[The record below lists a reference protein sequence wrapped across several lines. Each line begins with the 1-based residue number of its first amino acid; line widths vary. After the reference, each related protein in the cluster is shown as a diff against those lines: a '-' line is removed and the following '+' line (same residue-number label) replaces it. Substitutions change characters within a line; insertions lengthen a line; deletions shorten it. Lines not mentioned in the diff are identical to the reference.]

1 MDKYTYLNSSEIT
14 EIIGDPPKRLVVYGT
29 GIVLCIIVLIIGVTS
44 LIQYPDMI
52 KSNVFV
58 SLEKNATYII
68 AARSGLCTHSADS
81 IALTSKAIGELH
93 DDNNQSEQLYTKQ
106 NGTLYFIK
114 SSGDRVAKGDTIA
127 VVVPDKNSYN
137 FKGTLNLAN
146 FDKVHVGM
154 PVKINLKYN
163 AGKGN
168 NGTLNGQVTQVSQI
182 VTENHFAFSGYIQLN
197 NQNKLDKMPI
207 LNGYATTAELTN
219 KHITLLNKLL
229 N

>member
-29 GIVLCIIVLIIGVTS
+29 SMVLFTISLIIGVTS

-58 SLEKNATYII
+58 SLEKNASYII
-68 AARSGLCTHSADS
+68 ANQPGLCTHGTDS
-81 IALTSKAIGELH
+81 IALTGKAVSEIH
-93 DDNNQSEQLYTKQ
+93 DDSNQSIPLYTRQ
-106 NGTLYFIK
+106 NGTLYYIK

-127 VVVPDKNSYN
+127 VVVPDKNSYT

-146 FDKVHVGM
+146 FDKVRVGM

-163 AGKGN
+163 TGKGN

-182 VTENHFAFSGYIQLN
+182 VTENHFAFSGHIQLN
-197 NQNKLDKMPI
+197 KLNSFNKMPI